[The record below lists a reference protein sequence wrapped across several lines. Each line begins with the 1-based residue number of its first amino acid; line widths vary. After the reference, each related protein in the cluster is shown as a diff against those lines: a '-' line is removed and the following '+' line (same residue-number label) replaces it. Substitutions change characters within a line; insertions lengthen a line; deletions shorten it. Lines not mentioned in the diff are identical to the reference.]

1 MKSTCCVTKYRK
13 VNIGCD
19 NCFQCYIYTKYQCLV
34 FLNKNFLF
42 LCLIEDIDVMFYEID
57 VETGKKTWE
66 AGGVFA
72 PTDVH
77 RQVLFSDLISE
88 HNLMAE

>member
-1 MKSTCCVTKYRK
+1 
-13 VNIGCD
+13 
-19 NCFQCYIYTKYQCLV
+19 
-34 FLNKNFLF
+34 
-42 LCLIEDIDVMFYEID
+42 MFYEIE

-77 RQVLFSDLISE
+77 RQVLFSYGISE
-88 HNLMAE
+88 YNLMARLYYSIQVFTIDWNSQAIHWMYMDQFLRFLGH

>member
-1 MKSTCCVTKYRK
+1 MSHL
-13 VNIGCD
+13 
-19 NCFQCYIYTKYQCLV
+19 LV
-34 FLNKNFLF
+34 VDD
-42 LCLIEDIDVMFYEID
+42 IEVMFYETE

-77 RQVLFSDLISE
+77 RQVLFSDLIHIIE
-88 HNLMAE
+88 HDLMAE

>member
-1 MKSTCCVTKYRK
+1 MKSTCCVTKCRK
-13 VNIGCD
+13 VNISST
-19 NCFQCYIYTKYQCLV
+19 NCFPCCKLPISVSFFC
-34 FLNKNFLF
+34 NKNILF
-42 LCLIEDIDVMFYEID
+42 LCLVDDIEVMFYETD

-77 RQVLFSDLISE
+77 RQVWFSD
-88 HNLMAE
+88 

>member
-1 MKSTCCVTKYRK
+1 MIVIVFSVAY
-13 VNIGCD
+13 N
-19 NCFQCYIYTKYQCLV
+19 YTKYKCLV
-34 FLNKNFLF
+34 FLKNFLF
-42 LCLIEDIDVMFYEID
+42 LCLVDDIEVMFYEIE

-77 RQVLFSDLISE
+77 RQVLFSVLISE
-88 HNLMAE
+88 HNLMAEWRSRQVSTVHENS

>member
-1 MKSTCCVTKYRK
+1 LCDK
-13 VNIGCD
+13 V
-19 NCFQCYIYTKYQCLV
+19 QK
-34 FLNKNFLF
+34 
-42 LCLIEDIDVMFYEID
+42 EDIDVMFYEID

>member
-1 MKSTCCVTKYRK
+1 M
-13 VNIGCD
+13 
-19 NCFQCYIYTKYQCLV
+19 CLV
-34 FLNKNFLF
+34 DD
-42 LCLIEDIDVMFYEID
+42 IEVIFYETD

-77 RQVLFSDLISE
+77 RQVLFSDSISE
-88 HNLMAE
+88 HNLMAEWHSLQVSADRRILKPSTGCYMDQLGFDWFIEQKNQLNVK